1 MIRIRHIGIRI
12 VLIASWAMIGAP
24 ARAEGPPSMA
34 RATLVYNLSKF
45 VVWPEAV
52 FSDPDAPCIFCLLG
66 QDDIEKELALL
77 NGQVLNDRKVVFR
90 PVQEPTPPLECQV
103 LVIGAL
109 EETALTAVLELL
121 ERQPIFTVS
130 DTPRFAKLGGMVEI
144 VSSGTRVFFHIN
156 LDAAKRAGLI
166 IKAPLLQ
173 IATVIRETVP

>member
-1 MIRIRHIGIRI
+1 
-12 VLIASWAMIGAP
+12 MIGAP

-45 VVWPEAV
+45 VVWPKEV
-52 FSDPDAPCIFCLLG
+52 FSDPDAPSTFCLLG

-77 NGQVLNDRKVVFR
+77 KGRILNGRTVIFR
-90 PVQEPTPPLECQV
+90 PIQEATLPMRCQV
-103 LVIGAL
+103 LVIGTL
-109 EETALTAVLELL
+109 KETDLTAVLELL

-130 DTPRFAKLGGMVEI
+130 DTPGFAKLGGMVEI